1 MSQDYKGKS
10 LQHKSCRGESGNENE
25 ALLQQQHY
33 SRYVGEVE
41 CCGGREDVGVI
52 FGAGLLEAVQR

>member
-10 LQHKSCRGESGNENE
+10 LEHKKLLGRRVGMKMR
-25 ALLQQQHY
+25 LLQQQH

-41 CCGGREDVGVI
+41 CCGGWEDVRVI